1 MPHRKKTQLL
11 HRWNNYR
18 KNWLG
23 SRYLAFTL
31 AVTLNEINEI
41 YQGNNPRRMDF
52 ASYENVSRYLLTLF
66 MMDVKNSFDLLE
78 MFQDNIFFYK
88 LSPWMTTCESFFMTT
103 FPNLFLIN
111 FDHFSSCKLSILG
124 TWCSW
129 DIIIRDTYMVLW
141 YTIIK
146 KIWTIT
152 TKLAWLST
160 GFNERQKPYRMAI

>member
-66 MMDVKNSFDLLE
+66 MMDVKNSFDLLK
-78 MFQDNIFFYK
+78 MFQDNIFSTSLVAWTVLEWQTVK
-88 LSPWMTTCESFFMTT
+88 VFFMTK
-103 FPNLFLIN
+103 FPSLFLIN
-111 FDHFSSCKLSILG
+111 LHHFSSCKLSILG

-146 KIWTIT
+146 KIW
-152 TKLAWLST
+152 K
-160 GFNERQKPYRMAI
+160 GRK